1 MPWISEGHS
10 EPTMLNL
17 TSPEAL
23 WVNLTSVGAALGI
36 QVHWR
41 PGIPLTLSLGYGYH
55 PNETSYDAKLTF
67 HQWLLQV
74 VTSGQLLKLLP
85 GNATSSK
92 LENQKP

>member
-55 PNETSYDAKLTF
+55 PNETSYDAKAHLPPMAAPGS
-67 HQWLLQV
+67 HIRSAPQAASWERD
-74 VTSGQLLKLLP
+74 QLK
-85 GNATSSK
+85 T
-92 LENQKP
+92 